1 HGREPFP
8 AGADARPGRDGRP
21 RRFALHRRHAEP
33 NLRDDCVRS
42 VFELGGAGDRR
53 DVQRLRT
60 PRAGRDVGA
69 ELRALGATVQGLGS
83 QPRAAGLERPEGPVR
98 ERPARHLLCDGDE
111 SEDEDPGAVGLLRSR
126 LPVRHGEGRA
136 RSSEHHARAAQ
147 EHPHGVL
154 RSRAHDVRASRVDEE
169 VRRDHQG
176 VHRRECELDRKSTAA
191 TGVKAMG
198 TLFRRSIRSWPA
210 SLVAIASLGVACDAM
225 AEQQPG
231 TDESVTA
238 VLKMRE
244 SDFVY
249 RSQLYNMSCD
259 ELRNGVAVILRAV
272 GARDDVQVRVS
283 NCNYGGAPEMVL
295 GGGTQSQTPGSTWDN
310 NWDRSTRQQSPMDRM
325 RSETPTINIP
335 VHIWAMMPVPADSK
349 VMKEMEKDKARREL
363 ISKVTGNMNAAMND
377 PILFAA
383 KRQQVTL

>member
-1 HGREPFP
+1 
-8 AGADARPGRDGRP
+8 
-21 RRFALHRRHAEP
+21 
-33 NLRDDCVRS
+33 
-42 VFELGGAGDRR
+42 
-53 DVQRLRT
+53 
-60 PRAGRDVGA
+60 
-69 ELRALGATVQGLGS
+69 
-83 QPRAAGLERPEGPVR
+83 
-98 ERPARHLLCDGDE
+98 
-111 SEDEDPGAVGLLRSR
+111 
-126 LPVRHGEGRA
+126 
-136 RSSEHHARAAQ
+136 
-147 EHPHGVL
+147 
-154 RSRAHDVRASRVDEE
+154 
-169 VRRDHQG
+169 
-176 VHRRECELDRKSTAA
+176 
-191 TGVKAMG
+191 MG

-383 KRQQVTL
+383 KRQQVTLSHDTIKLEPEHCQLLDQMITHVFRDFDLKAVHKNLSCDPHQKSNFPPSATVDALLPVGYVLPGSYKHKKKEKDPEPPPPEQQEQPAQPAQPAPQEQQVTPAQPVPHPPSQ

>member
-1 HGREPFP
+1 
-8 AGADARPGRDGRP
+8 
-21 RRFALHRRHAEP
+21 
-33 NLRDDCVRS
+33 
-42 VFELGGAGDRR
+42 
-53 DVQRLRT
+53 
-60 PRAGRDVGA
+60 
-69 ELRALGATVQGLGS
+69 
-83 QPRAAGLERPEGPVR
+83 
-98 ERPARHLLCDGDE
+98 
-111 SEDEDPGAVGLLRSR
+111 
-126 LPVRHGEGRA
+126 
-136 RSSEHHARAAQ
+136 
-147 EHPHGVL
+147 
-154 RSRAHDVRASRVDEE
+154 
-169 VRRDHQG
+169 
-176 VHRRECELDRKSTAA
+176 
-191 TGVKAMG
+191 MG

-325 RSETPTINIP
+325 RSETPTVSIP

-383 KRQQVTL
+383 KRQQVTLSHDTIKLEPQHCQLLDQMITHVFRDFDLKAVHKNMNCDPHQKSNFPPSATVDALLPVGYVLPVAEKPKKKEKDPEPPPPEQQEQPAPPPEQQQQSAQPQPPSQ